1 MMNHVSQGGVKQAD
15 DAALILTLN
24 KGPHI
29 ELKRACIFI
38 CIIFINI
45 GIIRTLT
52 KENNKTGANDKK
64 LSRLAKQTGIIA
76 SAVVALVTYCMMM
89 NIKVGSAIAGATVFI
104 GLFSFAIKDNL
115 SDLVSGIIFLTSKHI
130 SIGDRVRVMTSTY
143 AKMDDQNKM
152 LETSSD
158 IIVTELNL
166 FMMEGYYT
174 KRPDIRVSI
183 RYSTMKAVEHV

>member
-1 MMNHVSQGGVKQAD
+1 MNHVSQGGVKQAD